1 MPFLTLSSS
10 DSILSEVS
18 DSNPTILVMSY
29 WHATPHL
36 ETDYEIILT
45 MLKRGNTVLHLDPS
59 DILPVTTCTHSG
71 TSSYRSSLHAVFSS
85 FSNYRYLHT
94 HTTIQ
99 ARYDLLEIFNTSF
112 EIEDLSSINY
122 KDFVIGPCIK
132 AYVIDQLRT
141 ATPPPD
147 QISTLACQA
156 FLTATLVIDILE
168 YYIPCSKIS
177 AGIIFNGRYPA
188 AWAFRQFLLAHN
200 ISVYYHE
207 RGSTIYSYQLLDHMP
222 HDYYSWLD
230 SYNILRSTSGPLTL
244 SDLNQA
250 QNWLSNKISK
260 QDQQTINFGLS
271 SQMGL
276 ANSLNLPHDK
286 TIITYFTVSFDEWMS
301 LPSDIYPRSVWPD
314 EFSALHSLLS
324 IVNNLPDIHLILRV
338 HPNNLNKHPMDQ
350 LRIHNTLLPSNAT
363 LVPAHSLVDSYE
375 LLSISHSIF
384 TYGSSIGYEAAYLGK
399 PVYIFGRCFY
409 DSLDGIKSIKS
420 YAELLSVISKLSRQ
434 NYQSSQNLLQPPAS
448 SSFYYYAFL
457 RNQASIPFS
466 YYKPNSSMTGHFLG
480 IPSEYMQ
487 YLR

>member
-1 MPFLTLSSS
+1 MSFLTLSSS

-18 DSNPTILVMSY
+18 DNNPSILVMSY

-59 DILPVTTCTHSG
+59 DILPVSTCTDSG
-71 TSSYRSSLHAVFSS
+71 TSSYRSSLHAVLSS
-85 FSNYRYLHT
+85 FSNYRYLQSHT
-94 HTTIQ
+94 NIH
-99 ARYDLLEIFNTSF
+99 ARYDLLETINTSY
-112 EIEDLSSINY
+112 EIEDLSSIIY
-122 KDFVIGPCIK
+122 KGFVIGPCIK

-147 QISTLACQA
+147 QISPLACQA

-168 YYIPCSKIS
+168 HYIQCSTIS

-188 AWAFRQFLLAHN
+188 AWAFRQFFLAHN

-230 SYNILRSTSGPLTL
+230 SYNILRATNGSLTL
-244 SDLNQA
+244 SDLKQA
-250 QNWLSNKISK
+250 ENWLSNKISK
-260 QDQQTINFGLS
+260 QDQQSKNFGLS
-271 SQMGL
+271 AQIGL
-276 ANSLNLPHDK
+276 TNSLNLPHDK
-286 TIITYFTVSFDEWMS
+286 IIITYFTVSFDEWMS
-301 LPSDIYPRSVWPD
+301 LPSEIYPRSVWPD

-324 IVNNLPDIHLILRV
+324 IVNNFPEIHLILRV

-350 LRIHNTLLPSNAT
+350 HRIHNTFLPSNAT
-363 LVPAHSLVDSYE
+363 LVPADSLVDSYE

-409 DSLDGIKSIKS
+409 DTLDGIKSIKS
-420 YAELLSVISKLSRQ
+420 YANLLSIISQLPRK
-434 NYQSSQNLLQPPAS
+434 NSQISQKLLQPPS

-466 YYKPNSSMTGHFLG
+466 YYQPNSSMSGHFLG

-487 YLR
+487 LLR